1 MSIWNTWPLTRLADE
16 LPTSRLQY
24 TALNG
29 QRSRF
34 CSVSSGVPQGS
45 VLGPTPFVL
54 YASDLVGSVQSGTI
68 HMYADDTTIYCIGK
82 SIDEVAAAL
91 NQSLTELYAWFVRN

>member
-1 MSIWNTWPLTRLADE
+1 MLYICPKRATIQILL
-16 LPTSRLQY
+16 
-24 TALNG
+24 G
-29 QRSRF
+29 G
-34 CSVSSGVPQGS
+34 SSGVPQGS
-45 VLGPTPFVL
+45 VLGPTLFVL
-54 YASDLVGSVQSGTI
+54 YTSDLVGSVQSGTV